1 MKSTNSLTDLYVNE
15 LRDLYSAEQQILK
28 ALPKMTDAASHA
40 ELRNAFETHRQQT
53 ERHVSRLQQIFDTM
67 GESPKG
73 EKCEGVEGII
83 KEGADLIDKD
93 IDGSVRDAGLI
104 AAAQRVEHY
113 EMAVYGSV
121 RAWAEQLG
129 RGSGVFAPTNAG
141 RRKADERSADAARDG
156 LGESRRDARRDSM
169 KALVHDG
176 PRDVAV
182 ADGCARVEG
191 LSTFGRMGGDHE
203 REKRETRKDRE
214 TPQHGPRRAVRGGPL
229 WWALP
234 HGITARGAEGKE
246 ETAGVT

>member
-129 RGSGVFAPTNAG
+129 RADQASLLQQTLDEEKQTNDLLTRLAMGSVN
-141 RRKADERSADAARDG
+141 
-156 LGESRRDARRDSM
+156 RDAM
-169 KALVHDG
+169 PAG
-176 PRDVAV
+176 
-182 ADGCARVEG
+182 
-191 LSTFGRMGGDHE
+191 
-203 REKRETRKDRE
+203 TR
-214 TPQHGPRRAVRGGPL
+214 
-229 WWALP
+229 
-234 HGITARGAEGKE
+234 
-246 ETAGVT
+246 